1 MENRRDARA
10 PFSGVFEN
18 KSPAVVQ
25 LDFLRFPSGALVETI
40 WIGMAFVRLMLMWAR
55 RPRSLRVP
63 GTIEP
68 IEIGF
73 FVGDPFLDRLP
84 GWFDGFHRLDVE
96 GRRRRAWEL
105 DDAFHSSLKLRMACP
120 QAVEAQKKFDLL
132 GALGGLPMIDCRNS
146 INDLFVKKPVL
157 LNIRII
163 FIPAELT

>member
-1 MENRRDARA
+1 
-10 PFSGVFEN
+10 
-18 KSPAVVQ
+18 
-25 LDFLRFPSGALVETI
+25 
-40 WIGMAFVRLMLMWAR
+40 
-55 RPRSLRVP
+55 LRVP

-132 GALGGLPMIDCRNS
+132 GAFYGTGEFHGSFAAGALQRIGSPDFENHVAPEWAHGAGGLFRRGWDEENLGLEI
-146 INDLFVKKPVL
+146 
-157 LNIRII
+157 
-163 FIPAELT
+163 